1 MAVKG
6 VIVAAGYGSRF
17 LPITKVVPKELLP
30 IVDRPA
36 LDWIV
41 QEFVE
46 AGIEDV
52 LVITSRRK
60 KTLEDWFDRDPEL
73 EAALAHKPALLAKA
87 APPPLRVQF
96 VRQSEMRGTGHAL
109 LLARA
114 FAGNDPVVVAF
125 PDDLFTGGNCSA
137 ELIETYEHTGCSVL
151 AAKELEGDVSRYGV
165 LETVTRP
172 DGATGVL
179 RIVEKPAPG
188 SEPSK
193 LVSFGRYLYTPEIF
207 ERLAV
212 GLAAHGEGEFFP
224 ADAINQLGAGGRVV
238 AAVVDSMRR
247 DTGQPLDY
255 LKTVVD
261 LAMEHPEVGEAF
273 TVWLKER
280 MNRLQ

>member
-41 QEFVE
+41 AEFVE

-60 KTLEDWFDRDPEL
+60 KALEDWFDRDPEL
-73 EAALAHKPALLAKA
+73 EGALAHKPALLAKA
-87 APPPLRVQF
+87 EPPPLRVQF
-96 VRQSEMRGTGHAL
+96 TRQQTMRGTGHAL

-114 FAGNDPVVVAF
+114 FAGDDPVVVAF

-137 ELIETYEHTGCSVL
+137 ELIDAYEHTGCSVL

-165 LETVTRP
+165 LETVHRP
-172 DGATGVL
+172 DGGTGVV

-188 SEPSK
+188 TEPSK

-207 ERLAV
+207 ERLAA
-212 GLAAHGEGEFFP
+212 GLEAHVDGEFFP
-224 ADAINQLGAGGRVV
+224 ADAINQLGAQGRVV
-238 AAVVDSMRR
+238 AAVVDSVRR

-261 LAMEHPEVGEAF
+261 LAMEHPEVGAAF
-273 TVWLKER
+273 TAWLKER
-280 MNRLQ
+280 MGSVQ